1 MKGNYYLVA
10 GIYFPEG
17 NINKPPMDKLMKSTV
32 FVAAILA
39 ATCASALAR
48 PPEGFVS
55 VSAKFTPSSVAPNQN
70 TTFSWSATSGAFCE
84 VTGLPGG
91 ILYGNNGSLTFAAQN
106 SLSAL
111 VVCESADTFGS
122 KTAALTVSNAAPTV
136 TTSFTPSTVYIGG
149 TGSTF
154 KWSSTMA
161 TSCSSPQDGG
171 VSGTSGS
178 IAVPA
183 AGSASQQSIT
193 VNCVGGNGSGTS
205 TSTLSTVVMP
215 PQPPVV
221 MAYASPSWLQG
232 PGFTYIG
239 ANTINATSCWGM
251 GGYYVSFSTSFS
263 VTCTGPGGSSTGF
276 AFVTVNQVFTNG
288 ATFAQMSTASKDAK
302 PLAAK
307 RANAPV
313 DLSHLG
319 IDLSKKRF
327 AYLEADL
334 NKDSAMDLIVVDK
347 ALQRAHVILSKNG
360 QYLVIAKTVDNV
372 SKPAQVK
379 SVFVPTSNAHAEIR
393 VTVESQ
399 Q

>member
-1 MKGNYYLVA
+1 
-10 GIYFPEG
+10 
-17 NINKPPMDKLMKSTV
+17 MDKIMKRII

-39 ATCASALAR
+39 ATCASAIAR
-48 PPEGFVS
+48 PPDGYVA
-55 VSAKFTPSSVAPNQN
+55 VTAKFTPSSVAPNQN
-70 TTFSWSATSGAFCE
+70 TTFSWSATSGAYCE

-91 ILYGNNGSLTFAAQN
+91 TLSGNNSGSLTFAAQN
-106 SLSAL
+106 SLTAS
-111 VVCESADTFGS
+111 VVCENGDAFGS
-122 KTAALTVSNAAPTV
+122 RTAALTVSNAAPTV

-149 TGSTF
+149 AGSTF

-161 TSCSSPQDGG
+161 TSCSSPQNGG

-178 IAVPA
+178 IAIPA

-193 VNCVGGNGSGTS
+193 VNCVGVNGSGTS
-205 TSTLSTVVMP
+205 TSTLSSIVVP

-232 PGFTYIG
+232 PGFVSVG

-263 VTCTGPGGSSTGF
+263 VTCTGPGGSATGF
-276 AFVTVNQVFTNG
+276 AFVTVSHVFTNG

-302 PLAAK
+302 PMAAK
-307 RANAPV
+307 RAIAPV
-313 DLSHLG
+313 NLAHLG

-347 ALQRAHVILSKNG
+347 ALQRAHVILSKDG

-372 SKPAQVK
+372 SQPSQVK